1 VRFVMA
7 ACLGIAGVLTGLLL
21 GYALWGQHMAD
32 LARELAKTNEELV
45 TTKGWLL
52 DEIEWSDER
61 HGQTSARLTIARAEL
76 VQVRGELA
84 RITERHEQV
93 SAALTNARAELLHVR
108 GELTRIAETRPR
120 PDGVARRI
128 GNDGNWSAAPNVNP
142 QRGDAH

>member
-1 VRFVMA
+1 MRFVTA
-7 ACLGIAGVLTGLLL
+7 ACLGIAGILTGLLL
-21 GYALWGQHMAD
+21 GYALWGQHAVN

-61 HGQTSARLTIARAEL
+61 HGQVSASLTKARAESA
-76 VQVRGELA
+76 QARGELA

-93 SAALTNARAELLHVR
+93 SAALTNARVELLHVR

-120 PDGVARRI
+120 PDGVARRL
-128 GNDGNWSAAPNVNP
+128 GNDNNWSASPNANP
-142 QRGDAH
+142 QRR

>member
-1 VRFVMA
+1 MRFVTA
-7 ACLGIAGVLTGLLL
+7 AFFGIVGILTGLLL
-21 GYALWGQHMAD
+21 GYALWGQHTAD

-61 HGQTSARLTIARAEL
+61 DGQASARLTKARAES

-84 RITERHEQV
+84 RLTERHEQV
-93 SAALTNARAELLHVR
+93 SAALTNARAELLQVR

-120 PDGVARRI
+120 PDGVARRL
-128 GNDGNWSAAPNVNP
+128 GNDSNGSASPNVNP
-142 QRGDAH
+142 QRR

>member
-1 VRFVMA
+1 MRFVTA
-7 ACLGIAGVLTGLLL
+7 ACLGIAGILTGLLL

-32 LARELAKTNEELV
+32 LAREVAKTNEELV

-61 HGQTSARLTIARAEL
+61 QGQISISLL
-76 VQVRGELA
+76 QVRGELA

-108 GELTRIAETRPR
+108 GELTRITGTQPR
-120 PDGVARRI
+120 TDGTARRL
-128 GNDGNWSAAPNVNP
+128 GNDNNWSASPNANP
-142 QRGDAH
+142 QRR